1 MCPFSGWEECM
12 AQIIGVAV
20 VSCSE
25 VRSLFKLVA
34 RAGLPARARVG
45 VRFGH
50 YREDV
55 FRFGVSGR

>member
-20 VSCSE
+20 VSCPE

-34 RAGLPARARVG
+34 HAGLSVRARVG
-45 VRFGH
+45 VCFG
-50 YREDV
+50 YY
-55 FRFGVSGR
+55 